1 MVKTIYW
8 RRQLWFWKMD
18 GNLNEDMLLEIETTR
33 LKLIPFTKEICE
45 AALRSST
52 AVLTE
57 IGIAAGHG
65 WPDAD
70 TLDTLPRIL
79 KNLNKVQSPSGFESW
94 MVLLKH
100 NNMLIGDI
108 GFKGLPNSDG
118 ELDLGYGIIA
128 NEQKKGFA
136 KEAASGL
143 VEWAFRQA
151 GVKVITASCFI
162 ENLGSQSILRYLNF
176 EKEAED
182 AKMLHWKLEK

>member
-1 MVKTIYW
+1 
-8 RRQLWFWKMD
+8 
-18 GNLNEDMLLEIETTR
+18 MLLEIETNR
-33 LKLIPFTKEICE
+33 LRLIPFTKEICE
-45 AALRSST
+45 AALRSSN
-52 AVLTE
+52 AVLVE
-57 IGIAAGHG
+57 RGIAPGYG
-65 WPDAD
+65 WPDEE

-79 KNLNKVQSPSGFESW
+79 KNLNKVESPSGFESW
-94 MVLLKH
+94 MVLQKH

-136 KEAASGL
+136 KEAASAL
-143 VEWAFRQA
+143 LDWAFRQA

-162 ENLGSQSILRYLNF
+162 NNLGSQNILRYLNF

-182 AKMLHWKLEK
+182 AKMLHWRLEK